1 MRSIKMQVKSGP
13 DGVLHLSIPVEKPD
27 QEYFV
32 LVEFHPLL
40 KEWPP
45 EFKAL
50 AGSITDETF
59 VHPPQCMHEKPT
71 DS

>member
-32 LVEFHPLL
+32 LVELHPLL
-40 KEWPP
+40 KDWPP
-45 EFKAL
+45 GFFEEA
-50 AGSITDETF
+50 AGSITDESFFPEIPNEEQTG
-59 VHPPQCMHEKPT
+59 
-71 DS
+71 S

>member
-32 LVEFHPLL
+32 LVELHPLL
-40 KEWPP
+40 KDWPP
-45 EFKAL
+45 GFFEEV
-50 AGSITDETF
+50 AGSITDESFFPEIPNEEQTG
-59 VHPPQCMHEKPT
+59 
-71 DS
+71 S